1 MYSYPKVLNI
11 SVLPSTSTIAV
22 GSNISLLCW
31 IKALLKGTVVEWLKN
46 GHKVTLEHIEIQHG
60 NDTLS
65 NLTIVNVAQED
76 NANYSCRCYYNMS
89 IVTTAENISSNTK
102 TVQVHVGGKAA

>member
-60 NDTLS
+60 NDILS
-65 NLTIVNVAQED
+65 NLTIVNVTQED
-76 NANYSCRCYYNMS
+76 NANYSCWCYYNRS
-89 IVTTAENISSNTK
+89 IVTTAGNISSNTK
-102 TVQVHVGGKAA
+102 TVQVHVGGTAA